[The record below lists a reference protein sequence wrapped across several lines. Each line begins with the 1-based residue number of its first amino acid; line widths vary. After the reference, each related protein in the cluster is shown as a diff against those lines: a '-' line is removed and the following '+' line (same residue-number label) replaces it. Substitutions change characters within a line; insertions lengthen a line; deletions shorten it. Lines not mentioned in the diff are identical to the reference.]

1 MTALSRFAES
11 TCILMMRLFGHHLAR
26 KLGNV
31 KLAHYLLVYA
41 MTFNTRGAAILFP
54 QAPWFNTNGPDDEDD
69 CVDHTMNTDPVDY
82 FRRRNCPPWWERLE
96 ARWQRLRNRFRDR
109 CRRQKQLP
117 TQEVSALVVTETPPA
132 VELDPYRC
140 SED

>member
-1 MTALSRFAES
+1 MTALSRFAEL
-11 TCILMMRLFGHHLAR
+11 TGILIMRLFGRHLAR
-26 KLGNV
+26 RLGNV

-41 MTFNTRGAAILFP
+41 MIFNTRGAAILFP
-54 QAPWFNTNGPDDEDD
+54 HAPWFNTNGPDDEDD
-69 CVDHTMNTDPVDY
+69 CVDHSMNTDPVEY
-82 FRRRNCPPWWERLE
+82 FRRRGYPPWWERLD

-117 TQEVSALVVTETPPA
+117 TQEVRAVAVVETPPE
-132 VELDPYRC
+132 VERDPYLW